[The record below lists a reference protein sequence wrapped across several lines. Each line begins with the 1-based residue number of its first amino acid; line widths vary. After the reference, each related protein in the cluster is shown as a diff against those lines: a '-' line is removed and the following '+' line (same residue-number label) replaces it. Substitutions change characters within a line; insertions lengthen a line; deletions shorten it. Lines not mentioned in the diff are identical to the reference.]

1 MRPVTAKKG
10 ADEARVAAERRH
22 FESAG
27 AYDPLPEICRYRTR
41 RYVQPRVNEVFG
53 TRSQADFYT
62 RPILE
67 KAASGRQVTVLSL
80 GSGNG
85 ELELGVASDLLRS
98 GTDRFHIEG
107 LELSAVN
114 VEAANAN
121 ARAQG
126 LEKKVS
132 FFEGDFNTLTADR
145 EQDFVIANQVLH
157 HVSALEDLFDALGL
171 ILGKDGLLLT
181 RDMIG
186 RNGHLAWPEC
196 RELIDRVWS
205 EIPRRYRYSHREN
218 RFLDE
223 PPDRD
228 YSRNS
233 FEGIRA
239 QDILPLMLERFSF
252 ARFYAFGGITEK
264 ILNRALGPN
273 FSVDNEDDL
282 AFVNN
287 LELLNDTAI
296 NGGLIKPTVMLAHV
310 SVEPRTLTCW
320 RERTP
325 ERCVHMPG

>member
-1 MRPVTAKKG
+1 MSAEQG
-10 ADEARVAAERRH
+10 ADAARVAGEKRH

-41 RYVQPRVNEVFG
+41 RYVQPRVNEVFD
-53 TRSQADFYT
+53 THSQADFYT

-67 KAASGRQVTVLSL
+67 KTAAGGPVTVLSL

-85 ELELGVASDLLRS
+85 ELELGLASDLLRGGVDS
-98 GTDRFHIEG
+98 FHIEG
-107 LELSAVN
+107 LEYSRLN
-114 VEAANAN
+114 VDAANAN

-126 LEKKVS
+126 LEGKVS
-132 FFEGDFNTLTADR
+132 FFEGDFNTLAADR
-145 EQDFVIANQVLH
+145 ERDFVIANQVLH
-157 HVSALEDLFDALGL
+157 HVSALENLCDALTH
-171 ILGKDGLLLT
+171 ILGKGGLLLT

-205 EIPRRYRYSHREN
+205 GMPRRYCYSHREK

-233 FEGIRA
+233 SEGIRA

-252 ARFYAFGGITEK
+252 ERFYAFGGITEK

-273 FSVDNEDDL
+273 FSVENEDDL

-310 SVEPRTLTCW
+310 AVEPRPLTCW
-320 RERTP
+320 RDRTP
-325 ERCVHMPG
+325 ERCVRVPD

>member
-1 MRPVTAKKG
+1 MTVKTDT
-10 ADEARVAAERRH
+10 DEARVAAERRH

-41 RYVQPRVNEVFG
+41 HYVQPRVNEVFG
-53 TRSQADFYT
+53 TRTQADFYR

-67 KAASGRQVTVLSL
+67 KAASGRRVTVLSL
-80 GSGNG
+80 GRGNG
-85 ELELGVASDLLRS
+85 ELELGLASDLLRA
-98 GTDRFHIEG
+98 GTDSFHIEG
-107 LELSAVN
+107 LELSRQN
-114 VEAANAN
+114 VAAASEN

-126 LEKKVS
+126 LDKNLS
-132 FFEGDFNTLTADR
+132 FFEGDFNTLAADR
-145 EQDFVIANQVLH
+145 ERDFVIANQVLH
-157 HVSALEDLFDALGL
+157 HVSALEHLFDALTH
-171 ILGKDGLLLT
+171 ILGQGGLLLT

-196 RELIDRVWS
+196 RELIDRVWNGM
-205 EIPRRYRYSHREN
+205 PGRYRYSHREN
-218 RFLDE
+218 RFLE
-223 PPDRD
+223 APPDRD
-228 YSRNS
+228 YSKRS

-239 QDILPLMLERFSF
+239 QDILPLMLKRFSF

-310 SVEPRTLTCW
+310 AVEPRAPTCW
-320 RERTP
+320 RDRTP
-325 ERCVHMPG
+325 ERCVRVPD

>member
-1 MRPVTAKKG
+1 MTVKTDT
-10 ADEARVAAERRH
+10 DEARVAAERRH

-53 TRSQADFYT
+53 TRTQADFYV

-67 KAASGRQVTVLSL
+67 KAASGYQVTVLSL

-85 ELELGVASDLLRS
+85 ELELSLAADLLRGGVDS
-98 GTDRFHIEG
+98 FHIEG
-107 LELSAVN
+107 LELSTVN
-114 VEAANAN
+114 VDAANAN

-126 LEKKVS
+126 LEDKVS
-132 FFEGDFNTLTADR
+132 FFEGDFNSLAADHER
-145 EQDFVIANQVLH
+145 DFVIANQVLH
-157 HVSALEDLFDALGL
+157 HVSALENLFDALTH
-171 ILGKDGLLLT
+171 ILGNGGLLLT
-181 RDMIG
+181 RDMVG

-196 RELIDRVWS
+196 RELIDRVWNS
-205 EIPRRYRYSHREN
+205 MPRRYCYSHREN
-218 RFLDE
+218 RFLDA

-228 YSRNS
+228 FSKHS
-233 FEGIRA
+233 FEGTRA
-239 QDILPLMLERFSF
+239 QDILPLMLKRFSF

-310 SVEPRTLTCW
+310 SIEPRALTCW
-320 RERTP
+320 RDRTP
-325 ERCVHMPG
+325 ERCVRVPD